1 MWVRKSQQEEVWAE
15 LLETTAFSIAP
26 PKWRPKLSQRNNF
39 YFLSCNLS
47 ERQSSFLLPI
57 QTNGVLGGPRHVVAS
72 SSSLI
77 TPLHPKMCIPMLL
90 FSVSTPK
97 NHQYLFRMLSLAWM
111 EWSREIGLCFL
122 LCSQVEKCEHFSV
135 QLKYWGD
142 PSLIFPVLT
151 HAPVSFLC
159 LDTEMLTSPA
169 APTSRA
175 CRFWACFLIFCK
187 YLVAELWDSR
197 DV

>member
-97 NHQYLFRMLSLAWM
+97 NHQYLFRILSLAWERQGM
-111 EWSREIGLCFL
+111 EQRDRVVFF
-122 LCSQVEKCEHFSV
+122 VVFSGGEM
-135 QLKYWGD
+135 W
-142 PSLIFPVLT
+142 
-151 HAPVSFLC
+151 AFLC
-159 LDTEMLTSPA
+159 AVKILRGPISDFFSSAYTCTCEL
-169 APTSRA
+169 
-175 CRFWACFLIFCK
+175 
-187 YLVAELWDSR
+187 LVPWHRNANQPCHPHQ
-197 DV
+197 